1 MDEITW
7 RKSALCPHPLVVAS
21 GSVVG
26 VSMPRLGGGS
36 SSNYSTHTW
45 RCLGAL
51 AQCDVTS
58 QLELT
63 PVCRWGFWGI
73 EGDMGTMWLGVPGV
87 WGWDGLVVVAHG
99 SLARVRWAEVRG
111 AWWGERRRGETVA
124 ARGEGTR
131 ALGSGDWRAWRARGD
146 WRHGQNPVGSGCG
159 HTCGA
164 STDRPWV
171 PGGGT
176 LTFYLSTL
184 YYKRLEKS
192 FSSLIPKMLN
202 VNPKC
207 HYWYRSISSDSCLDE
222 TFLRLWRSRFL
233 RVNSTLAVL
242 ARLHNT
248 SLTVDKKVRSPWI
261 CQYPRVEMW
270 VVYGEVWGGDP
281 ATDRMVD
288 WTSAQKPRFTWSLH
302 TLKFRLAA
310 KP

>member
-26 VSMPRLGGGS
+26 VSMPRVGGGS

-99 SLARVRWAEVRG
+99 SLARVRWGEGCMVRR
-111 AWWGERRRGETVA
+111 EA
-124 ARGEGTR
+124 ARRDGGGAGRGDPGSGKRRLESLESSGRLETRTEPCGKWMWAHVWCQHRQTLGTR
-131 ALGSGDWRAWRARGD
+131 WWHFD
-146 WRHGQNPVGSGCG
+146 
-159 HTCGA
+159 
-164 STDRPWV
+164 
-171 PGGGT
+171 
-176 LTFYLSTL
+176 FYLSTL

-261 CQYPRVEMW
+261 CQYPCVEMW

-288 WTSAQKPRFTWSLH
+288 WTPAQKPRFTWSLH